1 MKWTGKDLIRFG
13 YEPAVWFGELLEV
26 ANRLGY
32 NELDIITCA
41 NQKVATTP
49 MYLSLKDES
58 EYNYGVNMRR
68 LSYHDVNAD
77 AVAETMVEVLRTPT
91 VIDEGMGGVIMPDA
105 CPAGPIGTIPVGG
118 VVITKNAIHPGMHSA
133 DICCSVMVSDLG
145 NADPK
150 EVMDAAYENCH
161 FGPGGRYDFDRK
173 VPRELMEKLRLNPF
187 TSGVKALNM
196 ANSHLGTSG
205 DGNHFIYVGT
215 HEYTGNTMLVT
226 HFGSRGFGA
235 QVYKAGMRVAEK
247 YRRALSPETLKQNAW
262 IPADTKEGKNY
273 WEALGLVREWTKTN
287 HLSLHSVIAGVVG
300 KYVHYGETTFWNPH
314 NFVFRRGDLFYH
326 AKGATP
332 LDDEFMVDSVD
343 GLRIIPLNMAEPIL
357 VVKGKTTYGNQGFAP
372 HGAGREMSRS
382 AYKRSLGSRDPLEVL
397 AEETEGLDIRFYSGT
412 PDVSEGP
419 GAYKNAKGVIDDI
432 EYFGLGE
439 IQYKILPFGSIMNG
453 ETKRHWEEY

>member
-1 MKWTGKDLIRFG
+1 MTWTGKHLIQMG
-13 YEPAVWFGELLEV
+13 YTPAKWFGEVLET

-32 NELDIITCA
+32 NELDVVIMA
-41 NQKVATTP
+41 DQKVAATP
-49 MYLSLKDES
+49 TYLPLKDET
-58 EYNYGVNMRR
+58 EYHYSVNMKR
-68 LSYHDVNAD
+68 LSYEDANAD
-77 AVAETMVEVLRTPT
+77 AVADTMMAVLRTPT
-91 VIDEGMGGVIMPDA
+91 VVDEGLGGAIMPDA
-105 CPAGPIGTIPVGG
+105 CPAGPVGTIPVGG
-118 VVITKNAIHPGMHSA
+118 VVKTKNAIHPGMHSA

-150 EVMDAAYENCH
+150 AVMDAAYENCH

-173 VPRELMEKLRLNPF
+173 VPLELMEKLRLNSF

-196 ANSHLGTSG
+196 AESHLGTSG

-262 IPADTKEGKNY
+262 IPADTKEGKEY
-273 WEALGLVREWTKTN
+273 WEALKLVREWTKTN

-314 NFVFRRGDLFYH
+314 NFVFQEGDTFYH

-332 LDDEFMVDSVD
+332 LDDKFMADSVD

-357 VVKGKTTYGNQGFAP
+357 IVKGEATYGNLGFAP
-372 HGAGREMSRS
+372 HGAGRNMSRA
-382 AYKRSLGSRDPLEVL
+382 AYKRSLGDRDLNDVL
-397 AEETEGLDIRFYSGT
+397 KEQTEGLDIRFFSGV
-412 PDVSEGP
+412 PDVSELP
-419 GAYKNAKGVIDDI
+419 GAYKCADTIQAEI
-432 EYFGLGE
+432 EEYGLGE
-439 IQYKILPFGSIMNG
+439 VQYKILPYGSIMAG
-453 ETKRHWEEY
+453 DYKKPWE